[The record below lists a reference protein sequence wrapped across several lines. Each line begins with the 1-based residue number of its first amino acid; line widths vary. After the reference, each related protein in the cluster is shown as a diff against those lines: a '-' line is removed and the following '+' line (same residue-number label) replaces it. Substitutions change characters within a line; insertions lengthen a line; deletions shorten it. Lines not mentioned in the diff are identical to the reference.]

1 MCLDDAIVPY
11 QCTVCTWRGPLYQA
25 KRSVI
30 LGPDIIKCPA
40 CGSEIIEASQPPVL
54 SVVYEAEDG
63 AVSETSVP
71 LASPR
76 LGKKPEPEQQP

>member
-30 LGPDIIKCPA
+30 LGPDLIKCPA
-40 CGSEIIEASQPPVL
+40 CGFEIVEALQPPVR

-63 AVSETSVP
+63 VVSQTDVS
-71 LASPR
+71 LASP
-76 LGKKPEPEQQP
+76 LPKEEPEPEQQL